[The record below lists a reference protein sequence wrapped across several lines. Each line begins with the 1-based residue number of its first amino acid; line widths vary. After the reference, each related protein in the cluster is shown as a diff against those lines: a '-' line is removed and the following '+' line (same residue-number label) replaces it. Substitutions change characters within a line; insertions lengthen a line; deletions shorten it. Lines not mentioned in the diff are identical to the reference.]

1 MLQHTFCHIQG
12 IGEKTEQRL
21 WSAGITHWNKWRDPI
36 GVPLSKRSKMEI
48 PEIFEHSLDALEK
61 GDPTFFSNRLGSGD
75 SWRLFTQFRSTTAYI
90 DIETTGLGEDAEI
103 TTIAMYDGNA
113 IYSYVNGRNLEDF
126 LEDVQRYNVLVS
138 YNGKSFDIPFIE
150 KHFKT
155 TLPHAQIDLRFVLAK
170 LGIKGGLKGC
180 EKQLG
185 INRGALDGVD
195 GSFAVILWRLFER
208 NNDEKALTTLL
219 AYNIEDT
226 VNLERLLVEAWNRNI
241 EKTPFSSYLLSY
253 PEPPRLDFH
262 PDYDCVER
270 IKKQFFR
277 NTL

>member
-21 WSAGITHWNKWRDPI
+21 WRAGITQWNKWRDPV

-48 PEIFEHSLDALEK
+48 PEIFEHSINALEK
-61 GDPTFFSNRLGSGD
+61 KDPAFFSNRLGSGD
-75 SWRLFTQFRSTTAYI
+75 SWRLFSDFRSTTAYL

-103 TTIAMYDGNA
+103 TTIAMYDGTTV
-113 IYSYVNGRNLEDF
+113 YSYVNGRNLEDF
-126 LEDVQRYNVLVS
+126 LNDVQRYTVLVS

-155 TLPHAQIDLRFVLAK
+155 RLPQAQIDLRFVLAK

-195 GSFAVILWRLFER
+195 GSFAVVLWRLFER
-208 NNDEKALTTLL
+208 ENDETALTTLL

-241 EKTPFSSYLLSY
+241 LKTPFPNYLLPC
-253 PEPPRLDFH
+253 PEPPRLELH
-262 PDYDCVER
+262 PDYDCVQR
-270 IKKQFFR
+270 IKKQFYR
-277 NTL
+277 NSL

>member
-21 WSAGITHWNKWRDPI
+21 WQAGITKWNKWRDPA

-48 PEIFEHSLDALEK
+48 PEIFEHSINALKEK
-61 GDPTFFSNRLGSGD
+61 DPTFFSNRLGSGD
-75 SWRLFTQFRSTTAYI
+75 SWRLFSDFRSTTAYL

-103 TTIAMYDGNA
+103 TTIAMYDGTTVYTY
-113 IYSYVNGRNLEDF
+113 INGRNLDDF
-126 LEDVQRYNVLVS
+126 LSDVQRYTVLVS
-138 YNGKSFDIPFIE
+138 YNGKSFDIPCIE
-150 KHFKT
+150 KHFNIR
-155 TLPHAQIDLRFVLAK
+155 LPQAQIDLRFVLAK

-195 GSFAVILWRLFER
+195 GSFAVLLWRLFER
-208 NNDEKALTTLL
+208 ENDEKALTTLL
-219 AYNIEDT
+219 AYNLEDT

-241 EKTPFSSYLLSY
+241 LKTPFSTYLLPC
-253 PEPPRLDFH
+253 PEPPRLEFH
-262 PDYDCVER
+262 PDYDCVQR

-277 NTL
+277 NSL